1 MHNRKDERGALKR
14 KLEAGVNIHMLA
26 PRRIGKTWTIGR
38 LADDL
43 RQNNWQVVEM
53 DVQGMRTSSQFA
65 QALCELIEAQSPIKD
80 RIKTHVHQR
89 LTNLLGGRWGER
101 PIDALAK
108 LDPIEF
114 AGALIASLDESGKK
128 TAILIDEIAYFFLA
142 FARESQKDAHA
153 FAYKLRALQLAHKN
167 VRWLLTGSIGLD
179 IIARRYELEGAFV
192 DFDHFELQ
200 PFTPEQARSYL
211 RDPTIQ
217 QQFNSVFDASD
228 EDYGWMFQELGWL
241 APYYLKLIADEVR
254 PSTAGRDGRP
264 AMAAQADFAA
274 AFQKLLQPNRQ
285 SAFAVWPEHISKNFP
300 DEDRTLATRIL
311 DALSVAAEG
320 EIMATLLARAS
331 EIQGSAT
338 KRQVRD
344 ILDML
349 INDGLIAKTGD
360 RYAFRSGLVRRYWR
374 EYRA

>member
-1 MHNRKDERGALKR
+1 
-14 KLEAGVNIHMLA
+14 
-26 PRRIGKTWTIGR
+26 
-38 LADDL
+38 
-43 RQNNWQVVEM
+43 
-53 DVQGMRTSSQFA
+53 
-65 QALCELIEAQSPIKD
+65 
-80 RIKTHVHQR
+80 
-89 LTNLLGGRWGER
+89 LLGGRWGER

-114 AGALIASLDESGKK
+114 AGALIASLDESGTK

-142 FARESQKDAHA
+142 FARESQKDANA

-192 DFDHFELQ
+192 DFDHFELR
-200 PFTPEQARSYL
+200 PFTPEEARSYL
-211 RDPTIQ
+211 RDPAIQ
-217 QQFNSVFDASD
+217 QQFSRVFDASD

-241 APYYLKLIADEVR
+241 APYYLTLIANEVR
-254 PSTAGRDGRP
+254 PSNAGPDGRP
-264 AMAAQADFAA
+264 ALASHADFDA
-274 AFQKLLQPNRQ
+274 AFEKLLQPNRK

-300 DEDRTLATRIL
+300 DQDRALATRIL
-311 DALSVAAEG
+311 DALSATAEG
-320 EIMATLLARAS
+320 EIVDTLLAQAT

-349 INDGLIAKTGD
+349 INDGLIARNGV
-360 RYAFRSGLVRRYWR
+360 RYAFRSGLIRRYWL
-374 EYRA
+374 EHQAS